1 MFQCWNM
8 LMRKGVYIM
17 LDTLELG
24 TTGFVDDYHLEVMS
38 SNMPHNIYPRSNTTH
53 YKYRKNN
60 DPTEPLVKYTA
71 ETNKLVI
78 NIPSVSRFI
87 YGTSLKMFKLQDL
100 PLLYTKLEDYLQ
112 QELNVQLL
120 VTPSQWTVQKMDI
133 YYDFQ
138 VGKDVPDYIEAFK
151 QIKLP
156 KYTEGCYSNQTV
168 FWKSI
173 SKYIQFYD
181 KEQECLSKNK
191 ELQHIALSKGVLR
204 FEVGIKAQEINRHFK
219 SNLLQDVAD
228 ETLLKELLKKHLEL
242 LDIWNLEVTTEHEV
256 YRKLTAIYGTSQ
268 ANKYLGYLRAKML
281 KQVVGSIGRTT
292 EYRYKKAIKA
302 AGVCPVIAT
311 KLLPPLQIN

>member
-1 MFQCWNM
+1 
-8 LMRKGVYIM
+8 M
-17 LDTLELG
+17 LDTLELV
-24 TTGFVDDYHLEVMS
+24 TTGLIDDYHREIMS
-38 SNMPHNIYPRSNTTH
+38 NNMPHNIYPKNNTTH
-53 YKYRKNN
+53 YKYQKNN
-60 DPTEPLVKYTA
+60 DSTEPLVKYTA

-78 NIPSVSRFI
+78 NIPSVSKFI
-87 YGTSLKMFKLQDL
+87 YGTSLKMFKLKNL
-100 PLLYTKLEDYLQ
+100 PLLYSKLQDYLQ
-112 QELNVQLL
+112 KELNVLHL

-138 VGKDVPDYIEAFK
+138 VGQDVPDYIEAFK

-168 FWKSI
+168 FWKSN

-191 ELQHIALSKGVLR
+191 EIQHIALSIGVLR

-219 SNLLQDVAD
+219 LQLLKDVAD

-242 LDIWNLEVTTEHEV
+242 LDIWNLEVTNEHEV
-256 YRKLTAIYGTSQ
+256 FRRLTASFGMAKAIVL
-268 ANKYLGYLRAKML
+268 LGYLRSKML
-281 KQVVGSIGRTT
+281 NQVVGSIGRTT
-292 EYRYKKAIKA
+292 EHRYKKAIKD

-311 KLLPPLQIN
+311 KKLPPLQIK